1 LFDAAAQGLYKP
13 RTYTEKEDMQ
23 ALLIWRLGGTQ
34 VAHINHHAQDA
45 PSVSYLRSRSFVP
58 PVIPSPGKPTAEEVH
73 KNVEATI
80 EGLDEV
86 LAALGSV
93 IHVVMMFDE
102 VATEKRIR
110 WDPKTNFFIS
120 ACREHAHKTSMEF
133 IGPSNMEELF
143 RCIDDGVVH
152 HAAEVRI

>member
-1 LFDAAAQGLYKP
+1 
-13 RTYTEKEDMQ
+13 M
-23 ALLIWRLGGTQ
+23 LIWRLGGTW
-34 VAHINHHAQDA
+34 VAHINHRAQDA

-102 VATEKRIR
+102 VAMEKRLR
-110 WDPKTNFFIS
+110 WDLKTNFFIG

-133 IGPSNMEELF
+133 IGPSDMEELF